1 MTRRLSSLLVIAPLA
16 LSLTACADEDEPPPE
31 DATQAE
37 VVAMTAP
44 VESALASPTG
54 VVAADSMSDIFA
66 AMSSQE
72 TAQGPLGFIPGAGPG
87 AAPQQTGTSEC
98 MDVGA
103 TGGSI
108 DMGCI
113 SGGEMTGKVVYSFA
127 GDAQTAYMLMDYQN
141 VCVDSFCMDG
151 EAAQKIVTSASGD
164 LDMTLAFDFTVT
176 DAASTHA
183 RAASRSPSSLA
194 KSPKR
199 SSSVRASSARASCYC
214 SSARPNSQ
222 PRQQRWSVSVQRRKL
237 RTTRGCGSV
246 QRRRARGCV
255 QRRKPHTVIGASA
268 RRNTRRASPNS
279 RSRG

>member
-176 DAASTHA
+176 DGASTYELDYGYKMSVVNGVTVLTYVVWVDGESYA
-183 RAASRSPSSLA
+183 VSWSFDGETYEATVTGDNGTYTCTASIQDGDYIG
-194 KSPKR
+194 
-199 SSSVRASSARASCYC
+199 SCTGDGEF
-214 SSARPNSQ
+214 SF
-222 PRQQRWSVSVQRRKL
+222 
-237 RTTRGCGSV
+237 
-246 QRRRARGCV
+246 
-255 QRRKPHTVIGASA
+255 
-268 RRNTRRASPNS
+268 
-279 RSRG
+279 